1 VDAST
6 INTPRNRL
14 RRYCAERAATVAA
27 LPDELYTAAQVRVL
41 DRRAIAAGTPGIV
54 LMRRAAA
61 AVLAEL
67 QCRWPSCKS
76 VLVCCG
82 GGNNGGDGY
91 LFARLAHER
100 GIGVTVLELGQSL
113 VGDAATARQA
123 LIADGIQ
130 PVALAEVDSFDF
142 ASSELIVDAL
152 LGTGLTGEL
161 RADCAE
167 VIARMNAAAVP
178 IIAVDLPSGLCS
190 DTGNVVGSVAIE
202 AALTVSF
209 IGLKRGLLTS
219 DAACHVGE
227 LIFTALEV
235 EHRGGADA
243 AAIVYL
249 AKLEQ
254 LAKALPARLGNHYK
268 NRSGHLLVVGGDY
281 GMPGAPL
288 LAARNALRCGAG
300 LVSVATRPEHV
311 AAIVAAQP
319 ELMVHG
325 IEKTADL
332 DALLEHATVVVIG
345 PGLGQGAW
353 SGQLLQRCKNHKTPF
368 VIDADALNL
377 VARYPSLMPVA
388 DAVLT
393 PHTGEARRLLDSSD
407 PMSPSRQV
415 TDRFIAAATLLE
427 RYQKT
432 IVLKGPGTIVAS
444 LHRTCLS
451 GYGNQALATA
461 GTGDVLSGV
470 IGALLA
476 QGLSTGVAAE
486 LGVCLHGAAADRW
499 VASHGSR
506 GMVAGDLTA
515 QLTLLLNRLI

>member
-1 VDAST
+1 MDAST

-14 RRYCAERAATVAA
+14 RRCCAERAATVAA

-161 RADCAE
+161 RADCAD

-178 IIAVDLPSGLCS
+178 IISVDLPSGLCS

-202 AALTVSF
+202 AALTISF

-219 DAACHVGE
+219 DAAAVTSLSTYTTGIAVPPEPRSTPRSSPC
-227 LIFTALEV
+227 
-235 EHRGGADA
+235 
-243 AAIVYL
+243 
-249 AKLEQ
+249 
-254 LAKALPARLGNHYK
+254 
-268 NRSGHLLVVGGDY
+268 RSGRRRSPPRCPHVFVSASFGG
-281 GMPGAPL
+281 
-288 LAARNALRCGAG
+288 LR
-300 LVSVATRPEHV
+300 V
-311 AAIVAAQP
+311 
-319 ELMVHG
+319 
-325 IEKTADL
+325 
-332 DALLEHATVVVIG
+332 
-345 PGLGQGAW
+345 
-353 SGQLLQRCKNHKTPF
+353 TPSH
-368 VIDADALNL
+368 
-377 VARYPSLMPVA
+377 P
-388 DAVLT
+388 T
-393 PHTGEARRLLDSSD
+393 P
-407 PMSPSRQV
+407 
-415 TDRFIAAATLLE
+415 I
-427 RYQKT
+427 
-432 IVLKGPGTIVAS
+432 
-444 LHRTCLS
+444 
-451 GYGNQALATA
+451 
-461 GTGDVLSGV
+461 
-470 IGALLA
+470 
-476 QGLSTGVAAE
+476 
-486 LGVCLHGAAADRW
+486 
-499 VASHGSR
+499 
-506 GMVAGDLTA
+506 GDLSYRYGA
-515 QLTLLLNRLI
+515 